1 MHVSS
6 EMQRGLPVVV
16 VRGEIDHGNSSDLQV
31 EVDKYLQRGET
42 TLLLDLTDV
51 TYIDSGGVSVLLSTV
66 RKLRPHGWLG
76 AIRPNADV
84 RRLIEI
90 VGLKADS
97 GFRVFE
103 DVDSVELPVGSTAT
117 ADPSMDE
124 SSEAATP

>member
-6 EMQRGLPVVV
+6 KTERGRPLVV
-16 VRGEIDHGNSSDLQV
+16 VRGEIDHANSSDLQA
-31 EVDKYLQRGET
+31 EIDKHLEGGET

-66 RKLRPHGWLG
+66 RRLREHGWLG

-90 VGLKADS
+90 VGLKADN
-97 GFRVFE
+97 GFRIFE
-103 DVDSVELPVGSTAT
+103 DADSVEPPAGTAAAAESATDTDTET
-117 ADPSMDE
+117 AAP
-124 SSEAATP
+124 